1 MADTVTLEQAA
12 IQTHNVDMSM
22 IGLFLAADPVVKF
35 VMFLLLAASVWG
47 WAIIFSKIALFRKQR
62 KTMAEF
68 DDDFW
73 SGGSL
78 EDLYNKTGDQ
88 PESAQARVFV
98 AAMYELRRA
107 KMNGLTFGRSEG
119 LRANVM
125 MRIDRSMTS
134 TITKE
139 MEKLEAGMSVL
150 ASIGSVSPFV
160 GLFGTVWGIMNSFTS
175 IAESKNTSL
184 AVVAPGIA
192 EALFATALGLA
203 AAIPAVVAYN
213 KFSGDMDKI
222 GGLLDVFAQEFS
234 TLLGRQLDE
243 GQSS

>member
-1 MADTVTLEQAA
+1 MDSVEMTVTHSSADLS
-12 IQTHNVDMSM
+12 IL
-22 IGLFLAADPVVKF
+22 GLFLAADPFVKL
-35 VMFLLLAASVWG
+35 VMLLLVLASVWC
-47 WAIIFSKIALFRKQR
+47 WAIVIEKISTLRRERRLAQQFED
-62 KTMAEF
+62 A
-68 DDDFW
+68 FW

>member
-1 MADTVTLEQAA
+1 MADTVTLQQAA
-12 IQTHNVDMSM
+12 IQTHSVDMSM
-22 IGLFLAADPVVKF
+22 IGLFLAADPIVKF
-35 VMFLLLAASVWG
+35 VMFLLVSASIWG

-68 DDDFW
+68 DEDFW
-73 SGGSL
+73 SGCSL

-88 PESAQARVFV
+88 PESSQARVFV

-107 KMNGLTFGRSEG
+107 KMNGLTLGRSEG

-139 MEKLEAGMSVL
+139 MERLEAGMSVL

-243 GQSS
+243 GQSP

>member
-1 MADTVTLEQAA
+1 MADTTSLQGS
-12 IQTHNVDMSM
+12 ISTSQHVDMSM
-22 IGLFLAADPVVKF
+22 FGLFMAADPLVKL
-35 VMFLLLAASVWG
+35 VMLMLVLASIWC
-47 WAIIFSKIALFRKQR
+47 WALIFNKISLFKKQR
-62 KTMAEF
+62 KAMAAF
-68 DDDFW
+68 DDEFW

-88 PESAQARVFV
+88 PESAQAKVFV
-98 AAMYELRRA
+98 SAMYELRRA
-107 KMNGLTFGRSEG
+107 KMNGLTIGPSEG

-125 MRIDRSMTS
+125 MRIERSMTL
-134 TITKE
+134 TISKE
-139 MEKLEAGMSVL
+139 MEKFEAGMSFL
-150 ASIGSVSPFV
+150 ASIGSVSPFI

-203 AAIPAVVAYN
+203 AAIPAVIAYN
-213 KFSGDMDKI
+213 KFSGDLDKL
-222 GGLLDVFAQEFS
+222 GSSLDVFAQEFS

-243 GQSS
+243 GQQS